1 MLIIIYC
8 LVSLIIII
16 FCTYTSYKKR
26 FIPGPPGPIGVKG
39 DKGDKG
45 DKGKKGDKG
54 RMGQRGFRGLRGDN
68 NAIQGMPGVDGYVGE
83 KGPKGLRGFRGFKG
97 KLGFRGERGPQGV
110 RGNQGMPGQDGD
122 RGIGG
127 EYDYTLIDKATC
139 RYYPFNRT
147 TREMKCPYEHVL
159 TGIKN
164 EKDNY
169 QGYCCKLKLND
180 DCTGN
185 GIARKLLDY
194 KPEMV
199 GQPDEYKYLTVEE
212 QDKILEAGDRY
223 GSLTQLFYLDNY
235 VCDSENESKP
245 RLNGSIDKVRCCK
258 ERTVP
263 QLKYLKYY

>member
-16 FCTYTSYKKR
+16 ACTYTSYKKR
-26 FIPGPPGPIGVKG
+26 FIPGPPGPKGLIGNKGSKG
-39 DKGDKG
+39 DKGIKG
-45 DKGKKGDKG
+45 DLG

-68 NAIQGMPGVDGYVGE
+68 NAIQGIAGVDGYMGE
-83 KGPKGLRGFRGFKG
+83 KGAKGLRGYRGFKG
-97 KLGFRGERGPQGV
+97 KLGDRGERGAEGV

-127 EYDYTLIDKATC
+127 EYDYTLIDKETC

-147 TREMKCPYEHVL
+147 TREMKCPYNHVL
-159 TGIKN
+159 TSIKN

-169 QGYCCKLKLND
+169 QGYCCKLKLSE
-180 DCTGN
+180 DCKGN
-185 GIARKLLDY
+185 GLARKLLDH
-194 KPEMV
+194 KPIMV
-199 GQPDEYKYLTVEE
+199 DTENEYKYATSEKQNE
-212 QDKILEAGDRY
+212 IWKYQDRY

-235 VCDSENESKP
+235 VCDTENESFPK
-245 RLNGSIDKVRCCK
+245 LKGSVDKVRCCK
-258 ERTVP
+258 KKEEP